1 MHKPL
6 TVLIRE
12 CGMTPESFHRAVKP
26 FSRMDLVTLLKSH
39 PSAGGPAERPCR
51 DPHDLQGLS
60 VYVFIRA

>member
-26 FSRMDLVTLLKSH
+26 FSRMDLVTLLK
-39 PSAGGPAERPCR
+39 
-51 DPHDLQGLS
+51 
-60 VYVFIRA
+60 